1 MSQFERLDELVERV
15 AAGDLDC
22 TGALSTGERLY
33 VALAANSVELLA
45 RCDYTIA
52 EALARL
58 GDEWVTQLSS
68 AGAIAAIRKGGAEC
82 GCSAMIAD
90 IGRPVIR

>member
-58 GDEWVTQLSS
+58 GDEWVTQLIERWLYR
-68 AGAIAAIRKGGAEC
+68 GNPKNFTAA
-82 GCSAMIAD
+82 
-90 IGRPVIR
+90 V

>member
-45 RCDYTIA
+45 RCDYTFA

-58 GDEWVTQLSS
+58 GDEWVTQLIERWRYR
-68 AGAIAAIRKGGAEC
+68 GNPKNFTAA
-82 GCSAMIAD
+82 
-90 IGRPVIR
+90 V

>member
-58 GDEWVTQLSS
+58 GDDWVTQLIERWRYR
-68 AGAIAAIRKGGAEC
+68 GNPKNFTAA
-82 GCSAMIAD
+82 
-90 IGRPVIR
+90 V

>member
-58 GDEWVTQLSS
+58 GDEWVTQLIERWRYR
-68 AGAIAAIRKGGAEC
+68 GNPKNFTAA
-82 GCSAMIAD
+82 
-90 IGRPVIR
+90 V

>member
-33 VALAANSVELLA
+33 VALAANSVELLT

-58 GDEWVTQLSS
+58 GDDWVTQLIERWRYRGNPKSFT
-68 AGAIAAIRKGGAEC
+68 AA
-82 GCSAMIAD
+82 
-90 IGRPVIR
+90 V

>member
-58 GDEWVTQLSS
+58 GDDWVTQLVERWRYR
-68 AGAIAAIRKGGAEC
+68 GNPKNFTAA
-82 GCSAMIAD
+82 
-90 IGRPVIR
+90 V